1 MILAQEEKEM
11 LGGKYGEPVQWA
23 MNLLVKVGEYFG
35 AAKLVD
41 VKYVNILEIMG
52 TSEKACLEL
61 MDYLVKGGGKF
72 RAITTTD
79 PAGFDFTNTEGM
91 GIEPDTYEK
100 QATLSDGLIK
110 MGALPTRSCTMYW
123 TGSMPRLG
131 DHLAISESNAVV
143 MFNSVVGARTNYE
156 SFPSS
161 LAAALTG
168 KTPDFG
174 FHLDENRRGNVL
186 VELKTPLEHWTDWD
200 ALGFYVGKTLKI
212 YEAVPVFVN
221 LPGKV
226 ITHELKR
233 MGAALATGPGTIAM
247 YHAVGITPEATSLEQ
262 AFAGNKLQHKLQ
274 IGRKELD
281 EVYEMFSGEGSVD
294 LVHFGCPHL
303 HLAEIQMLAE
313 KFSGKKKHPDVR
325 VWVFT
330 APATKAMADLAGY
343 TRILEDAGCEFFSG
357 ACGINIPSK
366 EARKL
371 LGGQVQVSDHVKH
384 CYYAPTFMG
393 DIGLK
398 TILKPTEECIKAA
411 LSGRV

>member
-1 MILAQEEKEM
+1 MILTEEEREM
-11 LGGKYGEPVQWA
+11 LSGKCGEAVRWA
-23 MNLLVKVGEYFG
+23 MDFLVKLGDYFG
-35 AAKLVD
+35 AANLVD
-41 VKYVNILEIMG
+41 VKYVNILELMG
-52 TSEKACLEL
+52 TSERAYLEL
-61 MDYLVKGGGKF
+61 IDFLVKGGGKF

-91 GIEPDTYEK
+91 GIEPGTHK
-100 QATLSDGLIK
+100 MQATLSNSLIK

-123 TGSMPRLG
+123 TGAMPRMG

-168 KTPDFG
+168 RTPNFG
-174 FHLDENRRGNVL
+174 FHLDENRKGNVL
-186 VELKTPLEHWTDWD
+186 VELKTPPRCWTDWD
-200 ALGFYVGKTLKI
+200 ALGFYVGKTLKV
-212 YEAVPVFVN
+212 YEAVPVFAN
-221 LPGKV
+221 MPGKV
-226 ITHELKR
+226 TTYELKR

-247 YHAVGITPEATSLEQ
+247 YHAVGITPDAASLEQ
-262 AFAGNKLQHKLQ
+262 AFAGNKPRHKLRITQ
-274 IGRKELD
+274 KELD
-281 EVYEMFSGEGSVD
+281 EVYEMFSGEGRVD

-325 VWVFT
+325 VWLFT

-343 TRILEDAGCEFFSG
+343 TNILEAAGCEFFSG
-357 ACGINIPSK
+357 ACGINIPAR
-366 EARKL
+366 EAKKL
-371 LGGQVQVSDHVKH
+371 LGGKVQVSDHVKH

-398 TILKPTEECIKAA
+398 TILRPTEKCIQAA
-411 LSGRV
+411 LYGRL